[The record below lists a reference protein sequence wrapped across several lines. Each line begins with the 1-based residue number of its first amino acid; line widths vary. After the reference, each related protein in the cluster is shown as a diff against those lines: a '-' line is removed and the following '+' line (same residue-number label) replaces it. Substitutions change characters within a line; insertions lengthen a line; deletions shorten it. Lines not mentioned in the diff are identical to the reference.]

1 MYADLKIVSK
11 IGKSK
16 AEMKQ
21 TIGVRQG
28 DCMAPVLL
36 FFTMMAFAERVEEGR
51 FGNDN
56 LSPEEKLTSGQRQP

>member
-1 MYADLKIVSK
+1 MYADLKIVLK

-56 LSPEEKLTSGQRQP
+56 L